1 MEELS
6 RIQYRITLLLV
17 KYIPW
22 IIAAFNL
29 LFYVLDCF
37 GINLVFVNFIAV
49 LSVLPAIC
57 LIAFS
62 ILFKFCVW
70 HRLPIYYIF
79 VQNIVNAIDF
89 YIGIPVSNLSMCYIY
104 LIITGIFVLLGAYLK
119 NRYNEK
125 VRATQK

>member
-6 RIQYRITLLLV
+6 RTQYRITLILC

-22 IIAAFNL
+22 IIAFIY
-29 LFYVLDCF
+29 FVCSIFSCF
-37 GINLVFVNFIAV
+37 GIGFRWIGFLSS

-57 LIAFS
+57 LISFS
-62 ILFKFCVW
+62 VLFRFCIW

-79 VQNIVNAIDF
+79 TQNIINAIDF
-89 YIGIPVSNLSMCYIY
+89 YIGIPVTNIQMCWIY

-125 VRATQK
+125 IRTSQK